1 MRLKHFLLILFTTL
15 IGAITVVN
23 YHAYHNDKSIIL
35 DYIDDWAGSS
45 LIQTE
50 TPIAEALKN
59 SRHSLIQK
67 ILDKSVATRPFIA
80 SLSLSLDGTHYTLS
94 SDRTLQGTTIQND
107 YTPVK
112 GSMKQEITSGNLNF
126 ALPVEYYKAGEPKR
140 ASLLMRLDHRY
151 IFEEITLRTL
161 ISTLQVV
168 GVVMV
173 VFGLIFFFFYRL
185 LILPVN
191 DIVAFVTQRG
201 GTLKTY
207 RITDFAVLSET
218 VRRNFTTLIEQKQTI
233 EEALRYER
241 YLEAIL
247 QTVADINKLLIV
259 TKSTEELLQK
269 SCERLA
275 GHGDYELAWIGFVR
289 EGRVEI
295 SAHSEDRTGYL
306 EGGLGIRLDPDHPTS
321 KGPVANSILTKHPVI
336 ISDLHKDP
344 SFAPWR
350 ERADMSKF
358 RAIIA
363 LPLRPDSYGEPFGA
377 LAIYTSNPD
386 GFDAK
391 EVNMLEELAGDIG
404 FAVNAFEQENTLKKF
419 LTTDPLTGLPNRAV
433 LLETLSHPGEA
444 EIMLIDVDRFNEINE
459 VYGFEVGDAFI
470 KEFGTTLAALLKA
483 YPAIRLYSLG
493 IDHFALRFMPRHNLD
508 ISAVANGLVQALEN
522 HRYDCFGLEIVP
534 VVTAGYAR
542 SEAQTV
548 ERAELALKEAKKQ
561 KQKLVVFDP
570 SLLMLEAHQE
580 NMQWYNVIHRA
591 IQEDRIVPY
600 FQGIVDNES
609 GRTLKY
615 ETLMRLVL
623 PDGKVIAPGL
633 FLDIAKK
640 SRLYPQLT
648 MIIVTKAIAAFK
660 ERSEPISINL
670 SLEDILN
677 EEVVST
683 LRDAVVSNKMNGRII
698 FEILE
703 SEGIRDYTTVSNFI
717 KEFKSLG
724 CKIAV
729 DDFGSGYSNFEHL
742 LNLQIDYLKIDGSL
756 IQNIVHDRNAQT
768 LVKHIYSFA
777 SDLQME
783 TIAEFVSSE
792 AIYEKVKAIG
802 ITYSQGYH
810 FHEPRPF
817 EALSGA

>member
-1 MRLKHFLLILFTTL
+1 MRLKHFLSLLFATLIVAIVWTNYHSYHSDKSLIL
-15 IGAITVVN
+15 G
-23 YHAYHNDKSIIL
+23 
-35 DYIDDWAGSS
+35 YIDDWAGSA

-59 SRHSLIQK
+59 SRYSLIQK

-80 SLSLSLDGTHYTLS
+80 ALSLSLDGERYTLS
-94 SDRTLQGTTIQND
+94 SDRSLQGKRVQET
-107 YTPVK
+107 YTPVR
-112 GSMKQEITSGNLNF
+112 GSMKEAIDAGELDY
-126 ALPVEYYKAGEPKR
+126 ALPVEYYLDGEAKQ
-140 ASLLMRLDHRY
+140 ASLLMRLDRRY
-151 IFEEITLRTL
+151 IFEEITLRAL
-161 ISTLQVV
+161 KSTLQVV
-168 GVVMV
+168 GIVTV
-173 VFGLIFFFFYRL
+173 VFGLFFLFFYRL
-185 LILPVN
+185 LILPVS
-191 DIVAFVTQRG
+191 DIVAFVTKRG
-201 GTLKTY
+201 GGLGSYLITEYTTLAE
-207 RITDFAVLSET
+207 AV
-218 VRRNFTTLIEQKQTI
+218 RHNFTTLIQQRETI

-259 TKSTEELLQK
+259 TKSTDELLQK
-269 SCERLA
+269 SCDRLA
-275 GHGDYELAWIGFVR
+275 SHGDYELSWIGFVR

-295 SAHSEDRTGYL
+295 LSHSDDATGYL
-306 EGGLGIRLDPDHPTS
+306 KGGLGISLDSADPTS
-321 KGPVANSILTKHPVI
+321 KGPVATSIVQKQTVI
-336 ISDLHKDP
+336 ISDLHNHP

-350 ERADMSKF
+350 ERADLSHFK
-358 RAIIA
+358 AIIA
-363 LPLRPDSYGEPFGA
+363 LPLAPDSFSDPFGA

-391 EVNMLEELAGDIG
+391 EVKMLEELAGDIG
-404 FAVNAFEQENTLKKF
+404 FAVNAFEQEARLRHF
-419 LTTDPLTGLPNRAV
+419 LSTDPLTGLPNRSV
-433 LLETLSHPGEA
+433 LLESLTHLGES
-444 EIMLIDVDRFNEINE
+444 EVMLIDVNRFNEINE
-459 VYGFEVGDAFI
+459 VYGFEVGDAFL
-470 KEFGTTLAALLKA
+470 KEFSATLQQQLEA

-493 IDHFALRFMPRHNLD
+493 VDHFALRFMPRHHLD
-508 ISAVANGLVQALEN
+508 VAAVAESLINALEN
-522 HRYDCFGLEIVP
+522 HRYDCFGLDIVP

-542 SEAQTV
+542 SESQTV

-561 KQKLVVFDP
+561 KLNLVIFDP
-570 SLLMLEAHQE
+570 SLLMVEAHQE

-591 IQEDRIVPY
+591 IAEDRIVPY
-600 FQGIVDNES
+600 FQGIVNNEN
-609 GRTLKY
+609 RKTVKY
-615 ETLMRLVL
+615 ETLMRLIL

-648 MIIVTKAIAAFK
+648 MIIVAKAIAAFK

-677 EEVVST
+677 EEIVAI
-683 LRDAVVSNKMNGRII
+683 LRDAVVGNNMNGRII

-717 KEFKSLG
+717 KEVKALG

-756 IQNIVHDRNAQT
+756 IQNIVHDRNAQV
-768 LVKHIYSFA
+768 LVKHIQSFA

-792 AIYEKVKAIG
+792 AIYEKVKALG
-802 ITYSQGYH
+802 ITCSQGYY
-810 FHEPRPF
+810 FHEPLPV
-817 EALSGA
+817 EQLP